1 MELEEG
7 KNAEF
12 WKVLTNKKNG
22 ILLENRQLNTCNKS
36 EHRRSVGCIT
46 VPI

>member
-12 WKVLTNKKNG
+12 WKVQCTV
-22 ILLENRQLNTCNKS
+22 LLFYKLKGAQFQQTTRLIDHVQNNS
-36 EHRRSVGCIT
+36 
-46 VPI
+46 